1 MAYIGAGDSDPAV
14 LSEGPRRA
22 EEVGG
27 RGGGGEPRVGAAVDV
42 AVTGG

>member
-27 RGGGGEPRVGAAVDV
+27 RGGREPRVGAAVDV